1 MYLGID
7 GGGSRLRLLLTDA
20 DLRVVRYVEGGGV
33 NTNFVPA
40 REVRRVMEQALDA
53 CLPSGTELEGVAMM
67 VLGEAATLTHLLEDR
82 ATVRHRM
89 ALSEAEMGL
98 MAGLAQTRGFLA
110 LSGTGSDVFFMDG
123 ETQEVVGGWGL
134 LLGDEGSGTDIG
146 QMGLRAAIRA
156 HEGWGEETLLLD
168 MLLDRWG
175 VQRTSL
181 MRQMCEK
188 VYAVPN
194 PRSVVASFARIT
206 GEAARLGDP
215 VAIGICRTA
224 GHSMALQMAALM
236 KRVSTTVP
244 DLSGY
249 DITLSGG
256 SWKGSRH
263 MFQGFE
269 STLRVSHPAVRIIWP
284 AYEPVAGAVACLA
297 AASGM
302 DREVLRCRM
311 AEHLGEFRYGL
322 PEDWVM
328 PPVPA

>member
-1 MYLGID
+1 M
-7 GGGSRLRLLLTDA
+7 R
-20 DLRVVRYVEGGGV
+20 
-33 NTNFVPA
+33 
-40 REVRRVMEQALDA
+40 
-53 CLPSGTELEGVAMM
+53 
-67 VLGEAATLTHLLEDR
+67 VLGEAAALMRMLETR

-89 ALSEAEMGL
+89 ALSEAELGL

-156 HEGWGEETLLLD
+156 HESWGESTLLLD

-175 VQRTSL
+175 VQRASL

-194 PRSVVASFARIT
+194 PRSVVASFARIV

-236 KRVSTTVP
+236 KRVAANTP

-256 SWKGSRH
+256 SWRGSRH
-263 MFQGFE
+263 MFQSFE
-269 STLRVSHPAVRIIWP
+269 STLRATHPAARIVWP

-297 AASGM
+297 AAAGM
-302 DREVLRCRM
+302 DRDELARRM
-311 AEHLGEFRYGL
+311 AANLGEFRYGP
-322 PEDWVM
+322 PEDWAIPSVI
-328 PPVPA
+328 